1 MELVEFLKFAH
12 NAFAAFAVV
21 FVLKSQLVQIKV
33 HLIELAKGDEVG
45 FLQKRCLLFGKRG
58 RLIIKSIKD
67 IVGVVGW
74 LES

>member
-1 MELVEFLKFAH
+1 MELVEFLKLAH
-12 NAFAAFAVV
+12 NAFAAFGVV
-21 FVLKSQLVQIKV
+21 SVLTSQLIQIQV
-33 HLIELAKGDEVG
+33 YLIELAKGDEVG
-45 FLQKRCLLFGKRG
+45 SLQKRCLLFGKRG